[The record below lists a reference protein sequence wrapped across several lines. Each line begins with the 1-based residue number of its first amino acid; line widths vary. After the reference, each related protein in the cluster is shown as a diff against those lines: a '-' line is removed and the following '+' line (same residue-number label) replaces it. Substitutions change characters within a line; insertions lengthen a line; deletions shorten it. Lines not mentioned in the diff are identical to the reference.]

1 MLLEAIN
8 HISVITPQY
17 KCRPVLSYACLFL
30 LLICFADTS
39 DAQSPTAPTVSISL
53 DQPNA
58 TVWEGDTIRFKVE
71 IDRPLEDGEEL
82 SVVLKYSST
91 STNVP
96 TQGASVSKVADD
108 DPNLSSMLPS
118 PSLRDPNIGEL
129 PGSGNNSGVEL
140 ANLDIEMGDTTIFQT
155 TVTFVGADGAQT
167 AILQWKFGNDNV
179 LGEDRNAEIV
189 IDSIESNNI
198 SPEPVIDPDNGTL
211 AVTVWEDEYRID
223 FEVSTYVLQEADM
236 GGELK
241 LIISGGDRVTN
252 FGLQTTT
259 TVMFTYLDFSATG
272 ECDDENCEIDY
283 TRVYEDPDSL
293 TIPPNTTSSLVEIAI
308 EDDQFLEI
316 NELFRIEI
324 EPENLP
330 DRLSAS
336 SADIIIRDDDDV
348 VVNITARRS
357 SVIAGSPAIFTITR
371 TPPRVAPD
379 EESNNENILLVSIS
393 TTFTI
398 GLRVIEIND
407 DGVNYAPSVTI
418 TTSALADSATE
429 TTATI
434 EIPVGETEANYSV
447 PTVDDGDGK
456 SSSELRVSISED
468 ELISERDRQSTS
480 LRLIVGDSSETS
492 LLVLSPRTAAY
503 IDLKVLPEGLLR
515 Q

>member
-58 TVWEGDTIRFKVE
+58 TVWEDGTIRFKVE

-96 TQGASVSKVADD
+96 TQGASVIKVADD
-108 DPNLSSMLPS
+108 DPNLSSMLPL

-129 PGSGNNSGVEL
+129 PGSDTNSGVEL
-140 ANLDIEMGDTTIFQT
+140 ADLDIEMGDTTIFQT

-241 LIISGGDRVTN
+241 LIISGGNRVTN

-259 TVMFTYLDFSATG
+259 TVTFTYLDFTATG
-272 ECDDENCEIDY
+272 PTSTNNRSQIDY
-283 TRVYEDPDSL
+283 TRVYKDPDSL
-293 TIPPNTTSSLVEIAI
+293 VIPPNTKSFPVEIQI
-308 EDDQFLEI
+308 EDDQFLEM
-316 NELFRIEI
+316 NELFRIVI
-324 EPENLP
+324 TPGEP
-330 DRLSAS
+330 S
-336 SADIIIRDDDDV
+336 
-348 VVNITARRS
+348 
-357 SVIAGSPAIFTITR
+357 
-371 TPPRVAPD
+371 
-379 EESNNENILLVSIS
+379 
-393 TTFTI
+393 
-398 GLRVIEIND
+398 
-407 DGVNYAPSVTI
+407 
-418 TTSALADSATE
+418 
-429 TTATI
+429 
-434 EIPVGETEANYSV
+434 
-447 PTVDDGDGK
+447 
-456 SSSELRVSISED
+456 
-468 ELISERDRQSTS
+468 
-480 LRLIVGDSSETS
+480 
-492 LLVLSPRTAAY
+492 
-503 IDLKVLPEGLLR
+503 
-515 Q
+515 